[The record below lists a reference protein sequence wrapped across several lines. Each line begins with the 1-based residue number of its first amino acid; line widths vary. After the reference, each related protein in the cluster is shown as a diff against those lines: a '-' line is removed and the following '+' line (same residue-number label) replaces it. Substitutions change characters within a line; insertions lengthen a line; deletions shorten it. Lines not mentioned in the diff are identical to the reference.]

1 MKVKFYFIGH
11 RGTRADYDENSLIAF
26 EKAIESGAN
35 FIEFDL
41 RKSKDDEII
50 VIHDSSINRTTNGT
64 GKLKKLS
71 LTEIKKYEMIINKGQ
86 IPLLSEVLDAF
97 KNKIKFMVEL
107 KEENISFQVLNL
119 INSRDL
125 IKDCV
130 FSGRSIK
137 ELEVIKAEYPQSK
150 TCYNITK
157 GRGLSL
163 SKFLMQGMK
172 EKLPYKIDMI
182 SLRSSMITPNFIKV
196 CQKNHIKILSWDFL
210 SYENPLNKI
219 KSVINMGIDGILFDN
234 YKNISIIRE
243 WIINQN

>member
-1 MKVKFYFIGH
+1 MKSKFYFIGH

-71 LTEIKKYEMIINKGQ
+71 LPEIKKYKMKINEGQ
-86 IPLLSEVLDAF
+86 IPLLLEVLDAF

-107 KEENISFQVLNL
+107 KEENLTFQVLNL

-130 FSGRSIK
+130 FSGRNIK
-137 ELEVIKAEYPQSK
+137 ELEDIKGEYPQSK
-150 TCYNITK
+150 ICYNITK

-163 SKFLMQGMK
+163 SKFLELGKK

-182 SLRSSMITPNFIKV
+182 SLRSTMITPDFINT
-196 CQKNHIKILSWDFL
+196 CQKNHIKTLSWDFL
-210 SYENPLNKI
+210 RYENPLKKI
-219 KSVINMGIDGILFDN
+219 KSLINMGIDGILFDD
-234 YKNISIIRE
+234 YKNISIIKQ
-243 WIINQN
+243 WIKIKD